1 MHSGGQQRQGA
12 QIGNLRVRRGRRQRQ
27 VVEVERQPI
36 RRPRRPGVMLLL
48 GGFVVL
54 IALGTLL
61 LWLPIASREPG
72 SAPFLTALF
81 TATSAVCV
89 TGLVVIDTHENWTLF
104 GQVVILALIQL
115 GGLGFMASSTLLLLV
130 LGRRVSVSQRV
141 VTASLTGTLGAAS
154 VGDLLRR
161 IVLMTLAFEAVG
173 AVVLVTL
180 FSLQDGGLDARTAWR
195 GVFTAVSAFNNAG
208 FDIEGGGRSLTHL
221 AGNPLILF
229 TVAGL
234 TLGGSLGYAVLWDM
248 QRRRRWRAL
257 TLNSKIVLSTF
268 GVLILVGTAVIF
280 TREAFGGGALAG
292 LSPAEA
298 FVASF
303 AESTYA
309 RTSGFTAFNL
319 GAAEPE
325 VLLILSGLMF
335 IGGASGSTAGG
346 IKVNTF
352 TTLFATIIASIR
364 GQERVHLF
372 EREIPWSQVNR
383 ALTVALLSVAIV
395 FAIAVGLHATN
406 DAVDPSHVIFEAFSA
421 FGTTG
426 LSAGITGTLNAAGQL
441 ILIVAMFVGRVG
453 PLTIVLALSARFTA
467 RERIRYPEAEINIG

>member
-27 VVEVERQPI
+27 VVEVERPPI
-36 RRPRRPGVMLLL
+36 RRPQRPSMLLL
-48 GGFVVL
+48 LVGFLVL
-54 IALGTLL
+54 IAVGTVL
-61 LWLPIASREPG
+61 LWLPIASRAEG
-72 SAPFLTALF
+72 SVPLLTALF

-89 TGLVVIDTHENWTLF
+89 TGLVVMDTYDNWTVF
-104 GQVVILALIQL
+104 GQVVILVLIQL
-115 GGLGFMASSTLLLLV
+115 GGLGFMASSTLLLLI

-141 VTASLTGTLGAAS
+141 VTASLTGTLGARS
-154 VGDLLRR
+154 VGDLLKR
-161 IVLMTLAFEAVG
+161 IILMTLAFEAAG
-173 AVVLVTL
+173 TLVLIAM
-180 FSLQDGGLDARTAWR
+180 FSIHDGSLDGHTIWR
-195 GVFTAVSAFNNAG
+195 GLFTAVSAFNNAG
-208 FDIEGGGRSLTHL
+208 FDLEGGGRSLTHF
-221 AGNPLILF
+221 AGAPHILL

-234 TLGGSLGYAVLWDM
+234 TLAGSLGYAVLWDL
-248 QRRRRWRAL
+248 RRTRRWRAL

-268 GVLILVGTAVIF
+268 AALIVLGTGVVFI
-280 TREAFGGGALAG
+280 REAFGGGPLTPLVWPEAL
-292 LSPAEA
+292 
-298 FVASF
+298 VASF

-325 VLLILSGLMF
+325 VLLVLSGLMF

-352 TTLFATIIASIR
+352 TTLFATIIASVR
-364 GQERVHLF
+364 GQAHVHLF

-395 FAIAVGLHATN
+395 FGLCFALMETN
-406 DAVDPSHVIFEAFSA
+406 DGESIALIFEAASA

-426 LSAGITGTLNAAGQL
+426 LSTGITGTLNSIGKV
-441 ILIVAMFVGRVG
+441 ILIFGMFIGRVG
-453 PLTIVLALSARFTA
+453 PLTIALALSTRFSSG
-467 RERIRYPEAEINIG
+467 ERIRYPEAEINIG